1 MKRFMYAVKWCSF
14 DKNGD
19 SDYGTYPKAFNSR
32 KAAHDWMISEGFER
46 GKIHHS
52 LLSMNIVNGA
62 IQIFVSLG

>member
-32 KAAHDWMISEGFER
+32 KAAHDWMISEGF
-46 GKIHHS
+46 
-52 LLSMNIVNGA
+52 
-62 IQIFVSLG
+62 